1 MLKRPSKI
9 PYSSVKTPTNNSIKQ
24 APNINSSHPS
34 AKTITP
40 RGAENKPASPVS
52 IQSRKKTPRKR
63 SNADSSNNDFSQI
76 EDSSIKNIEPIENG
90 LSPTKKKKKSF
101 TDFKDIPNNNFNANA
116 SAPREIMTSEIKVRV
131 NRPNYS
137 RRSSFTS
144 KIEMLSPHNTSP
156 RFMMQPLSSTQ
167 FRRNSKNEG
176 MAKGNMQQVE

>member
-76 EDSSIKNIEPIENG
+76 EDSSIKNIEVPIENG
-90 LSPTKKKKKSF
+90 LSPTRKKKKSF
-101 TDFKDIPNNNFNANA
+101 SDFKDIPNNNLNPTRDI
-116 SAPREIMTSEIKVRV
+116 SSELKVKI

-144 KIEMLSPHNTSP
+144 KIELLSAHNTSP
-156 RFMMQPLSSTQ
+156 RFLTQPQTATQ
-167 FRRNSKNEG
+167 FRRNSKNEVT
-176 MAKGNMQQVE
+176 MSKGNMQQVE

>member
-1 MLKRPSKI
+1 MLKRPSRI

-24 APNINSSHPS
+24 APNYSSHPS

-40 RGAENKPASPVS
+40 RGAENKPSSPVS

-76 EDSSIKNIEPIENG
+76 EDSSIKNIEGPIENG

-101 TDFKDIPNNNFNANA
+101 TDFKDIPNNNLNPIL
-116 SAPREIMTSEIKVRV
+116 SAPREIISEIKVKI

-156 RFMMQPLSSTQ
+156 RFLMQPQTSTQ

-176 MAKGNMQQVE
+176 AIPKGNMQQVE

>member
-24 APNINSSHPS
+24 APNIYSSHPS
-34 AKTITP
+34 TKTITP
-40 RGAENKPASPVS
+40 RGAENKPSSPVS

-63 SNADSSNNDFSQI
+63 SNPDSSNNDFSQI
-76 EDSSIKNIEPIENG
+76 EDSSIKNIEAPMENG

-101 TDFKDIPNNNFNANA
+101 TDFKDIP
-116 SAPREIMTSEIKVRV
+116 SATREIMTSEIKVKI

-156 RFMMQPLSSTQ
+156 RFLMQAQTSNQ

-176 MAKGNMQQVE
+176 TMAKGNMQQVE